1 MRAVWLASIAC
12 FVFFFAAPGAEAAFK
27 VPPIEGHLT
36 DAAGLL
42 SPEQQSEIEQRLSLA
57 MDQSGVEVAVFIV
70 DSLQGETI
78 EDVAY
83 QTFNTWK
90 IGRDK
95 LDNGVLL
102 VIAPKERRIRIETGK
117 GIGGEMTDLQA
128 SDIIEHR
135 IAPRLREGM
144 VQAAIDSGIE
154 GIVATLGAPR
164 AQPSGAL
171 GIGGAR
177 ISPSPFGF
185 GGFFRAPFF
194 VVVWGGWWLG
204 GWGERMGR
212 RRMGRRRRGSR
223 RRRRLLGRRGSIG
236 WRRGQRKLVNPS
248 GEHVRMSMG
257 RPIRCRSNVHTERAR
272 PKPQSCKGRP
282 ALR

>member
-164 AQPSGAL
+164 AQPSPAQSPHGLFGMAAL
-171 GIGGAR
+171 AILLLLFVLRVVFARRFSFWIGG
-177 ISPSPFGF
+177 
-185 GGFFRAPFF
+185 GG
-194 VVVWGGWWLG
+194 VWGG
-204 GWGERMGR
+204 GWGKVGLVGR
-212 RRMGRRRRGSR
+212 GWAWGRGA
-223 RRRRLLGRRGSIG
+223 
-236 WRRGQRKLVNPS
+236 LV
-248 GEHVRMSMG
+248 
-257 RPIRCRSNVHTERAR
+257 
-272 PKPQSCKGRP
+272 Q
-282 ALR
+282 